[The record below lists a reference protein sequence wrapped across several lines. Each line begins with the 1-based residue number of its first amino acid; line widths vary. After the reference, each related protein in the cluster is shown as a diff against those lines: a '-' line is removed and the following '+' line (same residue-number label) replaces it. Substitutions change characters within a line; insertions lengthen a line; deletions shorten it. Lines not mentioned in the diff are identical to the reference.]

1 MAVFTLQGA
10 KENIRVKDGKRVFYL
25 ADGDHLTPS
34 AQDWLRSQSIA
45 ILPAE
50 QAKVTVYKTLDGGF
64 YDQKPEHMTHLL
76 ADTLVKKDH
85 PRIKFRGMI
94 DELEAEI
101 LLAAHGADGT
111 LAAQLTEVLEAVR
124 QLIRCD
130 VMSEPVK
137 VDMLGGLTLAEIRL
151 HSHLPQKYYDQPHF
165 MPSAHDSAILLAL
178 NKVRTAIRRT
188 ELAAYEAFH
197 DENGCVTRNDIL
209 QLLNRLS
216 SFIWILMIRLKK
228 EQNHGNRT

>member
-25 ADGDHLTPS
+25 AEGDHLTPS
-34 AQDWLRSQSIA
+34 AEDWLRSQSVA
-45 ILPAE
+45 VLPVSE
-50 QAKVTVYKTLDGGF
+50 AKVAVYKTLDGG
-64 YDQKPEHMTHLL
+64 YYSEKPEHMTHLL

-101 LLAAHGADGT
+101 LLAANQADGA
-111 LAAQLTEVLEAVR
+111 LAAQLTQVLEAVR

-137 VDMLGGLTLAEIRL
+137 ADRLGGLTLAEIRIR
-151 HSHLPQKYYDQPHF
+151 SQLPHKYYDQPHF
-165 MPSAHDSAILLAL
+165 MPSVHDSPMLLAL
-178 NKVRTAIRRT
+178 NKVRTVVRRT

-216 SFIWILMIRLKK
+216 SFVWILMIQMKK
-228 EQNHGNRT
+228 EQSDGKQT